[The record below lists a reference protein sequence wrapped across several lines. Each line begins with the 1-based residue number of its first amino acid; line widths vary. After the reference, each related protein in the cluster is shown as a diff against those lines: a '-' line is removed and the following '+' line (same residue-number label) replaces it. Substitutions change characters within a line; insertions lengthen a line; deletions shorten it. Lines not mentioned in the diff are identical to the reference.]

1 MTYIQDL
8 VTDQEIA
15 DLTDAGLLN
24 TRMNWDCSIT
34 VLNYSKL
41 AQVTKGAWD
50 SLALRQL
57 RGMVID
63 YNDIVLARCLPKFF
77 NREEPLAAPISL
89 TEPVEIT
96 DKLDG
101 SLIHVFYNPH
111 TDSMEVASRG
121 SFGSIQAKSAR
132 QWLADN
138 PQVLSGNLSMY
149 KDLTLVCEWISP
161 DNRIVVDYGTYR
173 GLKLLCAIDNTDG
186 FTYSVNSQLCEVVW
200 GGLKTEVL
208 PYTTLAEYLTLPPR
222 DNAEGVV
229 VRSLDTGHM
238 QKIKYDKYVQMHR
251 IIFGLNEV
259 SVWEWRKDN
268 RDVGIE
274 PFLADFPDELHSWI
288 RDVDARLTGSAK
300 AMNDHIHNL
309 FDSLPLSGYRKD
321 FAEAVMSDVETK
333 KYSSFMFALFD
344 NRDIW
349 DMIYKTLKPR
359 GDARPTGSKE
369 NIDDE

>member
-1 MTYIQDL
+1 M
-8 VTDQEIA
+8 
-15 DLTDAGLLN
+15 
-24 TRMNWDCSIT
+24 
-34 VLNYSKL
+34 
-41 AQVTKGAWD
+41 
-50 SLALRQL
+50 
-57 RGMVID
+57 
-63 YNDIVLARCLPKFF
+63 
-77 NREEPLAAPISL
+77 
-89 TEPVEIT
+89 
-96 DKLDG
+96 
-101 SLIHVFYNPH
+101 
-111 TDSMEVASRG
+111 
-121 SFGSIQAKSAR
+121 
-132 QWLADN
+132 
-138 PQVLSGNLSMY
+138 
-149 KDLTLVCEWISP
+149 
-161 DNRIVVDYGTYR
+161 DYGTYQ

-186 FTYSVNSQLCEVVW
+186 YVYSVNSPLCEVVW
-200 GGLKTEVL
+200 GGLKTDVL
-208 PYTTLAEYLTLPPR
+208 PYDTIAEYLTLPPR

-238 QKIKYDKYVQMHR
+238 QKIKYDKYVQMHK

-309 FDSLPLSGYRKD
+309 FDSLSPSESRKD